1 MTRSLGTV
9 YIIVLYRYG
18 NRIGHH
24 GSARETRNIIVIYKD
39 RGIVFEIQLVNT
51 EEYIWQAIEAQF
63 LFGRN
68 SSIT

>member
-1 MTRSLGTV
+1 
-9 YIIVLYRYG
+9 
-18 NRIGHH
+18 
-24 GSARETRNIIVIYKD
+24 
-39 RGIVFEIQLVNT
+39 VFEIQLVNT